1 MAQGLQIEIL
11 DATAAKQYLED
22 LARLRMT
29 VFRDFPYLYDGNLHF
44 ERKYLET
51 YFQSKGARVVLCRD
65 GNKVVGASAVIP
77 LKDEDEALKNPFIQA
92 GHNIDE
98 IMYFGESVLLS
109 DYRGRGAGKI
119 FFQERIKHAQNT
131 KGIKHA
137 AFCAVQRPSDHP
149 LRPKNHLPLDGLWQS
164 FGFQPVP
171 GLTCSMSWKQ
181 IDESNESPKTLQ
193 FWMRDI

>member
-29 VFRDFPYLYDGNLHF
+29 VFRDFPYLYDGDLVY
-44 ERKYLET
+44 ERKYLEN
-51 YFQSKGARVVLCRD
+51 YFKSSGACVVLCRD
-65 GNKVVGASAVIP
+65 GGKVVGASTVIP
-77 LKDEDEALKNPFIQA
+77 LKDEDDALKNPFKEA
-92 GHNIDE
+92 GHSIDG

-109 DYRGRGAGKI
+109 DYRGRGVGKV
-119 FFQERIKHAQNT
+119 FFQERIKHVQNT
-131 KGIKHA
+131 SGIKHA
-137 AFCAVQRPSDHP
+137 AFCAVQRPTDHP
-149 LRPKNHLPLDGLWQS
+149 LRPKGYQSLDGLWQS
-164 FGFQPVP
+164 FGFQAVP

-181 IDESNESPKTLQ
+181 IDESTESPKTLQ